1 MPACLQGVESRRTI
15 RKPQS
20 LVVTLDKN
28 VGETTV
34 QVLVRLDIKI
44 APSWFGSFSVQ
55 LAIVS
60 HLACTTTAHRS
71 LEPHVLI

>member
-1 MPACLQGVESRRTI
+1 
-15 RKPQS
+15 

-44 APSWFGSFSVQ
+44 APSWLGSFSV
-55 LAIVS
+55 
-60 HLACTTTAHRS
+60 
-71 LEPHVLI
+71 